1 MSRQRRAGGIGVQ
14 GCASKTPDEPRPTVE
29 SALLHLNPEN
39 SPFLDTKHPLH
50 KPKILCQ
57 NPLDT
62 QFPFSYIQLAQKG
75 VLSNINSLEG
85 E

>member
-1 MSRQRRAGGIGVQ
+1 M
-14 GCASKTPDEPRPTVE
+14 CPDEPQKRLTSLGQQLKASFSTSIPKILQSSTQK
-29 SALLHLNPEN
+29 P
-39 SPFLDTKHPLH
+39 PLH

-62 QFPFSYIQLAQKG
+62 QFPFSYIQLAQKR
-75 VLSNINSLEG
+75 VLINIISLEG